1 MQVTATGAHCVTAF
15 LNANCDTLVG
25 VFQNQGNASCAS
37 CANVNTGTGVQSF
50 RCSVDNVCAA

>member
-15 LNANCDTLVG
+15 LNANCDILVG
-25 VFQNQGNASCAS
+25 VFQNQGNAS

-50 RCSVDNVCAA
+50 RCSADNVCVD

>member
-25 VFQNQGNASCAS
+25 VFQNQGNASCA
-37 CANVNTGTGVQSF
+37 NVNTGTGVQSF